1 MVASKTVLDMNKP
14 EKPERLQ
21 LSLRF
26 DHRKELLELVKARA
40 KELQIPLVD
49 FVAAALEKAL
59 SEGLDPSARQLQ
71 DNDKI
76 TALESRIEGVEQ
88 RLGELSAA

>member
-1 MVASKTVLDMNKP
+1 MNKP
-14 EKPERLQ
+14 ERIQ

-26 DHRKELLELVKARA
+26 DHRKELLESVKARA
-40 KELQIPLVD
+40 KKLDVALVD

-59 SEGLDPSARQLQ
+59 EERLNPMASQRQ

-76 TALESRIEGVEQ
+76 IALEARMEELERQLESG
-88 RLGELSAA
+88 LGKLSAA